1 MHKNRRLTFADRQLG
16 PIFDLVVFT
25 LKSPDHG
32 VAGVVSPMDDV
43 DKLARQKIENA
54 HVVLLQ
60 TVLTCYIVF
69 QKI

>member
-1 MHKNRRLTFADRQLG
+1 
-16 PIFDLVVFT
+16 
-25 LKSPDHG
+25 
-32 VAGVVSPMDDV
+32 MDDV